1 MNELTFQIII
11 LAIPLILTVATF
23 YITKAINVYVD
34 KEMLSNLILNGEIVV
49 QAVEKLWNGIP
60 GDLKKKKAIDLLRKM
75 GIDGTDEQLEAI
87 IEATVQGLTANKII
101 NTNK

>member
-1 MNELTFQIII
+1 MSELTFDVVM
-11 LAIPLILTVATF
+11 LSMPLILTVAVF
-23 YITKAINVYVD
+23 YIKQGINAYVD

-60 GDLKKKKAIDLLRKM
+60 SESKKEKAIDLLRKM
-75 GIDGTDEQLEAI
+75 GIDGTDEQLEAV

-101 NTNK
+101 NTHK

>member
-1 MNELTFQIII
+1 MSELTFDVVM
-11 LAIPLILTVATF
+11 LSIPLILTVAVF
-23 YITKAINVYVD
+23 YIKQGINAYVD
-34 KEMLSNLILNGEIVV
+34 KETLANLILNGEIVV
-49 QAVEKLWNGIP
+49 QAVEKLWSGIP

-101 NTNK
+101 NTHK

>member
-1 MNELTFQIII
+1 MNELTFQVII
-11 LAIPLILTVATF
+11 LSIPLILTVATF

-60 GDLKKKKAIDLLRKM
+60 SNLKKEKAIDLLKKM

-87 IEATVQGLTANKII
+87 IEAAVQSLTANKII
-101 NTNK
+101 NTHK